1 MKYVNYTDSD
11 SYSLS
16 KDYEEIVERA
26 LNSAIANLL
35 VDGIIITEE
44 QKEKDEHRRCSNV
57 LCSQRSCA
65 NYQQRGFQ
73 QSSGKT
79 G

>member
-16 KDYEEIVERA
+16 KDYDEIIEKA

-35 VDGIIITEE
+35 IDGIIITEE
-44 QKEKDEHRRCSNV
+44 QKENLKKQLLKDEKVKVLLYKKRCDN
-57 LCSQRSCA
+57 
-65 NYQQRGFQ
+65 ND
-73 QSSGKT
+73 K
-79 G
+79 

>member
-44 QKEKDEHRRCSNV
+44 QKENLKKQLLKDEKVKVLLYKKRCDN
-57 LCSQRSCA
+57 
-65 NYQQRGFQ
+65 ND
-73 QSSGKT
+73 K
-79 G
+79 